1 MIFDSEDIKL
11 GSFPDNWYEEF
22 KLPRVTKILSFI
34 DSEGLIDWANRM
46 GRCGKDNKEILKN
59 AGDYGT
65 KTHTAIEKFLK
76 YQEEPVDRIIAFDSF
91 KKWYNDVWTKNDIK
105 ILGQEETLFAKG
117 LFAGTYDLLL
127 SINGKVYLMDFKTS
141 NHVGYKYCMQLAAY
155 RYMLRERKNLEIDGA
170 IVLQVDKNKPKYT
183 EYFLDLSKESDRL
196 YMEDCERAMIML
208 TMLYH
213 EVYWL
218 KNNFPF

>member
-1 MIFDSEDIKL
+1 
-11 GSFPDNWYEEF
+11 
-22 KLPRVTKILSFI
+22 
-34 DSEGLIDWANRM
+34 
-46 GRCGKDNKEILKN
+46 
-59 AGDYGT
+59 
-65 KTHTAIEKFLK
+65 
-76 YQEEPVDRIIAFDSF
+76 
-91 KKWYNDVWTKNDIK
+91 
-105 ILGQEETLFAKG
+105 
-117 LFAGTYDLLL
+117 
-127 SINGKVYLMDFKTS
+127 
-141 NHVGYKYCMQLAAY
+141 MQLAAY